1 MIQCKRSNASHFMIL
16 RYKTPSRDSTYYLQ
30 RKNSQAYIFWF
41 RPKFYFHS
49 CKYKISNYRHQ
60 KKKKTLLLL
69 GTHYCSFFRLMQ
81 KTTGVGITKS
91 AIQHIPSRPLQSKRQ
106 RLKPRNSTKIPRFS
120 QPVQSHLVAIL
131 NRTYC
136 YSSWTGSFWSHSERC
151 FSTHTKSCMHDGFFP
166 HLYSIEAAEFGPALN
181 IMHSL

>member
-1 MIQCKRSNASHFMIL
+1 MQAISWFWDIRHPLGTALTIYSGRIAKPTFSGSDQS
-16 RYKTPSRDSTYYLQ
+16 STFIPV
-30 RKNSQAYIFWF
+30 SI
-41 RPKFYFHS
+41 
-49 CKYKISNYRHQ
+49 KYQITGTNR
-60 KKKKTLLLL
+60 KKKKKNLLLL